1 MVGNK
6 DSADEISA
14 AINVSVKSSYGNKII
29 ILESKIQ
36 KNICHQTIYE
46 KGSSGDKVV
55 ALNLDS
61 ADKYV
66 LIKMF
71 ISRWDSFLE
80 VKNVEKYV
88 TLKYWW

>member
-6 DSADEISA
+6 DNADEICA
-14 AINVSVKSSYGNKII
+14 AINVSVKSSYGQKII
-29 ILESKIQ
+29 ILKSKIQ
-36 KNICHQTIYE
+36 KNICHQTIHE
-46 KGSSGDKVV
+46 KGSCGDKVV

-71 ISRWDSFLE
+71 ISRRDSFLE

-88 TLKYWW
+88 TLKY